1 VITGSCRAAD
11 GLDPS
16 ASLRAGPR
24 GARPH
29 TYLEAVDDANTY
41 VVIVLPASP
50 GINVQS
56 WSSGVEVARFDPR
69 TPSVPWIHIQSRSE
83 LDDTGV
89 GATWSGVP

>member
-1 VITGSCRAAD
+1 VPGSKVDKVESRRD
-11 GLDPS
+11 GIAVAIQS
-16 ASLRAGPR
+16 R

-29 TYLEAVDDANTY
+29 TYLEAVDNTNTY

-69 TPSVPWIHIQSRSE
+69 APSVPWIHIQSRSE